1 MKILVLHVNG
11 LHLGYLGCYGSD
23 WVQTP
28 NLDRLAAEGIVFDQH
43 VANCPRLSA
52 SCSITGQFCFPSAD
66 GRETRGEKPA
76 LPALLDSHRA
86 TQTVLGGQGKS
97 AKDLLVSFRKKLPAW
112 GKSERGL
119 LWLDWP
125 VLAPPWTIPD
135 DILDGYFVEVEEEED
150 ALIPWLDPPTGPMAP
165 EDQERLQTTY
175 AALVT
180 DFDAQVGTI
189 LETLAERKL
198 LEDTWFI
205 LTGSCGLALG
215 EHGYVG
221 EHRAWLHEE
230 IVHVPLIVR
239 QPGAA
244 NAGGR
249 IDSLTQPVDLLPTVL
264 DILGLPPRNGPGHS
278 LLPLIRGEVE
288 QIHSH
293 ACSGLALGYSVEWA
307 IRTPQWALLLPL
319 STPPEDPPRAPQL
332 LVKPEDRWE
341 VNDVR
346 QHHLELAE
354 ELEQTLRTEASKFA
368 ALSP

>member
-1 MKILVLHVNG
+1 MKILLLQVNG
-11 LHLGYLGCYGSD
+11 LHLGYLGCYGND

-43 VANCPRLSA
+43 IADCPRLSA
-52 SCSITGQFCFPSAD
+52 KSAFTGQFCFPSAD
-66 GRETRGEKPA
+66 GQEAKNEAPS
-76 LPALLDSHRA
+76 LPAILDSHGVPH
-86 TQTVLGGQGKS
+86 TVLDDQGKS
-97 AKDLLVSFRKKLPAW
+97 AKNLVDSFRKKLPSWA
-112 GKSERGL
+112 KTERGL

-125 VLAPPWTIPD
+125 ALAPPWQIAD
-135 DILDGYFVEVEEEED
+135 DILAEYFAEDESEED
-150 ALIPWLDPPTGPMAP
+150 ALIPWLDPPTGPVAP
-165 EDQERLQTTY
+165 DDLERLQTTC
-175 AALVT
+175 AALAT
-180 DFDAQVGTI
+180 ALDFQVGTI

-205 LTGSCGLALG
+205 LTSSCGLALG

-239 QPGAA
+239 QPDAA
-244 NAGGR
+244 DAGLR
-249 IDSLTQPVDLLPTVL
+249 INGLTQPVDLVPSVL
-264 DILGLPPRNGPGHS
+264 DILGLPPGNGSGRS

-288 QIHSH
+288 QVRPH
-293 ACSGLALGYSVEWA
+293 ACSGLALGYSVEWSL
-307 IRTPQWALLLPL
+307 RTREWALLLPL

-332 LVKPEDRWE
+332 FIKPEDRWE

-354 ELEQTLRTEASKFA
+354 ELEQTLRTEVGK
-368 ALSP
+368 LSG